1 MTTSLRSAPSLLL
14 VALVAL
20 AALTALPAAG
30 AAGTTAEPE
39 PGPLSPA
46 FVEALHDPL
55 VAVGLGRLPSPVE
68 VHLGAA
74 AESRAARMA
83 EPSFYSLI
91 DEGRLTPVKDQGS
104 ESTCWAFANI
114 AALESRLMPADP
126 PPDFSED
133 NLVGRAGYGPFPYP
147 YDAYSYG
154 GYDFMAVAYFARWAG
169 PLLETDDPY
178 PTRSRPP
185 TGPVQDHVQG
195 VVMIPG
201 RATATDN
208 DLIKRLVRE
217 NGALSVG
224 MYWDNLAFS
233 EVTDVAG
240 YHATYFLDHRRGE
253 NHGVTVVG
261 WDDAYPAGR
270 FQGDDGAPPADGAFL
285 VRNTWGGGWGED
297 GSFWVSYY
305 DRSFARDQGLGG
317 YGGAVS
323 YAVVEDR
330 ANYTHAY
337 QYDKLGVT
345 DHWGFDS
352 TRVWGANRFTAT
364 SAQPI
369 AAAGFYALSSST
381 RYEVWAGRTLRSLS
395 LRASGTV
402 ELPGYTTVP
411 FSTRL
416 RVSAGRRFVVAVKLV
431 SPGETHPMA
440 VERPRRS
447 WMSGATAGAGQSY
460 LSRNG
465 ATWIDAT
472 SVLPRSNVCVKAF
485 AE

>member
-1 MTTSLRSAPSLLL
+1 MTTPLRSVPSLLL
-14 VALVAL
+14 IALVAL
-20 AALTALPAAG
+20 VVLTVLPAAG
-30 AAGTTAEPE
+30 AAVTTAKPG

-55 VAVGLGRLPSPVE
+55 VTIGLGRLPSPVE
-68 VHLGAA
+68 VHVGAA
-74 AESRAARMA
+74 AEARAARMA
-83 EPSFYSLI
+83 EPSYYSLI

-114 AALESRLMPADP
+114 AALESSLMRADP
-126 PPDFSED
+126 APDFSED
-133 NLVGRAGYGPFPYP
+133 NLIGRDGYGPFPYP
-147 YDAYSYG
+147 YDTYSYG

-178 PTRSRPP
+178 PTRSHPAI
-185 TGPVQDHVQG
+185 GPVQDHVQG

-208 DLIKRLVRE
+208 DLIKRLVRD

-233 EVTDVAG
+233 EVTDAAG
-240 YHATYFLDHRRGE
+240 YHATYFLDRRWGE
-253 NHGVTVVG
+253 NHGVTIVG

-285 VRNTWGGGWGED
+285 VRNTWGSDWGED

-305 DRSFARDQGLGG
+305 DKSFARDQGLGG
-317 YGGAVS
+317 YGGATS
-323 YAVVEDR
+323 YAVVEDT
-330 ANYTHAY
+330 ANYTRAY

-345 DHWGFDS
+345 DHWGFNS
-352 TRVWGANRFTAT
+352 TRVWGANRFTVKAT
-364 SAQPI
+364 QSI

-381 RYEVWAGRTLRSLS
+381 RYEVWAGRTLRSLG
-395 LRASGTV
+395 LRATGTV

-411 FSTRL
+411 FSTEL
-416 RVSAGRRFVVAVKLV
+416 RVSAGKRFVVAVKLV
-431 SPGETHPMA
+431 SPGATHPMA
-440 VERPRRS
+440 VERPARP
-447 WMSGATAGAGQSY
+447 WMSGATARAGQSY
-460 LSRNG
+460 LSWNG
-465 ATWIDAT
+465 TRWIDAT
-472 SVLPRSNVCVKAF
+472 SVRTGSNVCIKAF

>member
-20 AALTALPAAG
+20 AALPALPAAG
-30 AAGTTAEPE
+30 AAGTAAEPE

-68 VHLGAA
+68 VHLDAA

-114 AALESRLMPADP
+114 AALESRLMRADP

-195 VVMIPG
+195 VVIDPRPRDRLRQRPYQASRARERRAERRHVLGEPG
-201 RATATDN
+201 LQR
-208 DLIKRLVRE
+208 
-217 NGALSVG
+217 S
-224 MYWDNLAFS
+224 
-233 EVTDVAG
+233 
-240 YHATYFLDHRRGE
+240 HRR
-253 NHGVTVVG
+253 
-261 WDDAYPAGR
+261 R
-270 FQGDDGAPPADGAFL
+270 
-285 VRNTWGGGWGED
+285 
-297 GSFWVSYY
+297 
-305 DRSFARDQGLGG
+305 GLPRH
-317 YGGAVS
+317 VFP
-323 YAVVEDR
+323 R
-330 ANYTHAY
+330 
-337 QYDKLGVT
+337 
-345 DHWGFDS
+345 
-352 TRVWGANRFTAT
+352 
-364 SAQPI
+364 P
-369 AAAGFYALSSST
+369 
-381 RYEVWAGRTLRSLS
+381 
-395 LRASGTV
+395 
-402 ELPGYTTVP
+402 
-411 FSTRL
+411 
-416 RVSAGRRFVVAVKLV
+416 
-431 SPGETHPMA
+431 SPG
-440 VERPRRS
+440 
-447 WMSGATAGAGQSY
+447 
-460 LSRNG
+460 
-465 ATWIDAT
+465 
-472 SVLPRSNVCVKAF
+472 
-485 AE
+485 